1 MHRHLMAALLAGVAV
16 VGLGVHGLA
25 AQETAPAAEPAAP
38 AEAAPEA
45 AAETPAV
52 DAPPADPAAVLA
64 TVNGVD
70 ITLGHAIVMA
80 ERLPQQYLTLPDD
93 VLMTGI
99 LEQLIDQ
106 QLLAAAESAD
116 PATDPLEVKLHI
128 ENERRGSLAQV
139 AVQERVVEGI
149 DAAAVQAAY
158 DAEVAAFVPQTEYNA
173 AHILVETEERAKEL
187 KAEID
192 GGADFAE
199 LAAANSGDPGS
210 AQNGGSLGWFGAGQ
224 MVPEFEAAVASLEA
238 GQVSDPVQ
246 TQFGWHLVKLDETR
260 QTTPPSLDEARAGIE
275 ERLRQEK
282 LEAELAAL
290 RAAATI
296 VTPETPVAPAAI
308 RQSDLIR
315 N

>member
-16 VGLGVHGLA
+16 VGFGVHGLA
-25 AQETAPAAEPAAP
+25 AQETAAEPAP
-38 AEAAPEA
+38 EAAPEA
-45 AAETPAV
+45 AAAE
-52 DAPPADPAAVLA
+52 APPADPAAVLA

-80 ERLPQQYLTLPDD
+80 ERLPQQYQALPDD

-106 QLLAAAESAD
+106 QLLAASASAEPS
-116 PATDPLEVKLHI
+116 TDPLEVKLHI

-139 AVQERVVEGI
+139 AVQERVVEGL

-158 DAEVAAFVPQTEYNA
+158 DAEVAAFVPQKEYNA

-187 KAEID
+187 KAELD

-199 LAAANSGDPGS
+199 LAKANSGDPGS

-224 MVPEFEAAVASLEA
+224 MVPEFETAVAALEA
-238 GQVSDPVQ
+238 GQVSEPVQ
-246 TQFGWHLVKLDETR
+246 TQ
-260 QTTPPSLDEARAGIE
+260 
-275 ERLRQEK
+275 
-282 LEAELAAL
+282 
-290 RAAATI
+290 
-296 VTPETPVAPAAI
+296 
-308 RQSDLIR
+308 
-315 N
+315 